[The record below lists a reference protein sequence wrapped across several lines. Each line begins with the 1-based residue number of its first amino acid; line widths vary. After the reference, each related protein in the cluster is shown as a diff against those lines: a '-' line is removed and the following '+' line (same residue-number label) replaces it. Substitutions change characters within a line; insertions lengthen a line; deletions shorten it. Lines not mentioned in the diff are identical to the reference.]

1 MNKKLKELFLQIKNK
16 NYKNVQK
23 LIDQGVELNIE
34 ILDDDNSK
42 PKFTPL
48 AQAVKNLDEKMVRIL
63 VENKADVNHRTPI
76 FMLPISTKYDKI
88 YFTEGDYEDEY
99 SEEQDELEVEKRIR
113 IFNYLIEKGADLNI
127 LNNGGSSFL
136 GQCAFDGLIHFMK
149 LALDNGA
156 DINIR
161 ENVKS
166 YGKVDN
172 KIVVIRVD
180 YGETPLMSAVD
191 NGSYNSVKFLL
202 DKGALIDLQDDKG
215 NTALMHASSFHDDI
229 KQDEGDTK
237 IFGKVIK
244 LLIERGAD
252 VNIKN
257 KEGKTAYE
265 ITRNPKLKRLF
276 TASKFKKEKGSEK
289 CGESFSVFDQ
299 TDHSKLDEVFVFEKD
314 GVFYCYVLDE
324 LKFLY
329 KNKDTKANAKGDNDA
344 LDPVVPFRYN
354 FLTED
359 DFDEIKEIIS

>member
-1 MNKKLKELFLQIKNK
+1 
-16 NYKNVQK
+16 
-23 LIDQGVELNIE
+23 
-34 ILDDDNSK
+34 
-42 PKFTPL
+42 
-48 AQAVKNLDEKMVRIL
+48 MVRLL

-76 FMLPISTKYDKI
+76 DMLPMNTKYDKT
-88 YFTEGDYEDEY
+88 YFSEGDYENEY
-99 SEEQDELEVEKRIR
+99 SDEQDDRDVEKSIR

-127 LNNGGSSFL
+127 LGRGGISFL
-136 GQCAFDGLIHFMK
+136 GYCAFNSYIHFMN

-161 ENVKS
+161 ENIEN
-166 YGKVDN
+166 YGKVDG
-172 KIVVIRVD
+172 KVVVEHIE
-180 YGETPLMSAVD
+180 YGVTPLMSAAD

-215 NTALMHASSFHDDI
+215 NTALMKASYFPDGFDQNE
-229 KQDEGDTK
+229 KLTK
-237 IFGKVIK
+237 EFGKVIK

-289 CGESFSVFDQ
+289 CGNSFSVFDQ
-299 TDHSKLDEVFVFEKD
+299 QDHSELEEVFVFEKD

-324 LKFLY
+324 LEFLY
-329 KNKDTKANAKGDNDA
+329 KNKDKKNARGDNNT
-344 LDPVVPFRYN
+344 LDPVVPFRYK